1 MAFRA
6 KYHGS
11 CPHWS
16 CEDEIEPGD
25 LVDFFQDNL
34 MHARCVAELDP
45 APAEDFDE
53 DGEPLVAPAP
63 RPVGSCEECWME
75 LPNCFCDPES

>member
-6 KYHGS
+6 KYRGF

-16 CEDEIEPGD
+16 CEDEIEAGD

-34 MHARCVAELDP
+34 MHARCAAELDP

-53 DGEPLVAPAP
+53 DGELFVAPAP
-63 RPVGSCEECWME
+63 RPVRTCDECWME
-75 LPNCFCDPES
+75 LPCFCDPES